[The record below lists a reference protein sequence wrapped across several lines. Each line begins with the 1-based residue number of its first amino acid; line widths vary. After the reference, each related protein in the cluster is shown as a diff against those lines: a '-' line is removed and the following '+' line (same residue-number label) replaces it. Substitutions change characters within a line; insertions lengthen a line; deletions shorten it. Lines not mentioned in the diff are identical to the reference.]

1 MHEGKA
7 TMDKVTTE
15 NQIFRKNIEELC
27 SLVAGWDEL
36 K

>member
-15 NQIFRKNIEELC
+15 NQIFVKILRSFAASWQDGMK
-27 SLVAGWDEL
+27 
-36 K
+36 